1 MDKLAVSL
9 ALILASAAAPA
20 TSLKFHCDAAESAN
34 AVYHLACLAG
44 HIPCTQDVFER
55 FWHDTLQWTAADQR
69 ELDAWEPASV
79 RDDTS
84 SVRLGANEESPFW

>member
-20 TSLKFHCDAAESAN
+20 ASLKSHCDAAESAN

-69 ELDAWEPASV
+69 A
-79 RDDTS
+79 RCM
-84 SVRLGANEESPFW
+84 GAGERTRRYVQRPPRSK